1 MTRFAS
7 RRDSTHDLPRSP
19 DGWAFFLDID
29 GTLIDIAPTPDA
41 VVVPPGLPEALAA
54 LVVATGGAVAVLTGR
69 DLDTV
74 DRLFAP
80 VRLPA
85 GAVHGSLLR
94 DARGTIIGDPP
105 AAGLSAVRERLAAF
119 VAAHPAALLE
129 DKGTAVAVHFRAD
142 PGLGPAA
149 EAAVGEAMAAAGEG
163 LAVQPGK
170 MVFEVRPAGADKG
183 IALDTFMQ
191 SADFR
196 GRRPIAVGDDLTDES
211 MFRSALAHAGAAFR
225 VGAPPEGRSSV
236 APTAFDSPAA
246 VRSWI
251 SALVSPHS

>member
-1 MTRFAS
+1 MP
-7 RRDSTHDLPRSP
+7 DLPHSP

-41 VVVPPGLPEALAA
+41 VVVPAGLPEALAA
-54 LVVATGGAVAVLTGR
+54 LVAATGGAVAVLTGR
-69 DLDTV
+69 DLATV

-80 VRLPA
+80 ILLPA

-94 DARGTIIGDPP
+94 DAHGAIIGDPP

-119 VAAHPAALLE
+119 VEANPAALLE
-129 DKGTAVAVHFRAD
+129 DKGTAVAVHFRVD
-142 PGLGPAA
+142 PGLESAA
-149 EAAVGEAMAAAGEG
+149 EAAVGEAMAATGEG

-183 IALDTFMQ
+183 AALDVFMQ
-191 SADFR
+191 SQDFR

-211 MFRSALAHAGAAFR
+211 MFRAALAHGGAAFR
-225 VGAPPEGRSSV
+225 VGTPPPGRTSV
-236 APTAFDSPAA
+236 AATAFAGPAE
-246 VRSWI
+246 VRAWL
-251 SALVSPHS
+251 SALVSPQC